1 MAEPSDM
8 NLYNEAKREV
18 DKSYDKPSAYRSMAY
33 TRTYLKK
40 YREKYGDDK
49 KAYKGKNPEELKTWR
64 KEKWIDVKSVLQNP
78 KNPTACGN
86 APIKKGE
93 YPLCMPVKEIEQYS
107 KGELQ
112 LLVNRKNEIGKK
124 RLVKDAFLRDVL
136 KPDEIP
142 AIREY
147 KEKYDDR
154 IPIAKPLSKEKAAKI
169 LKERPVKV
177 VEVREPKVPKV
188 APEPKPKRDI
198 LKNYP
203 EEVVVKAVKKIT
215 AGQEAYADP
224 QQVRNVARK
233 LIRAEKARQTYIP
246 KPPRPSRF
254 ARAKLPEDFTVDQII
269 EFRKQE
275 KKDILAKEARE
286 AYVPKVRSAEPYRKK
301 EPVQKRTRQK
311 EETQQLAMLPEEG
324 VMLEFN

>member
-1 MAEPSDM
+1 MAEPSDID
-8 NLYNEAKREV
+8 LYNEAKREV

-136 KPDEIP
+136 KPEEIP
-142 AIREY
+142 VIREY
-147 KEKYDDR
+147 KEKYNDR
-154 IPIAKPLSKEKAAKI
+154 IPIAKPLTKEKAAKI

-177 VEVREPKVPKV
+177 S
-188 APEPKPKRDI
+188 APSVKQEKEPKPPAKQEKDI

-203 EEVVVKAVKKIT
+203 EEFVTKAKEKLQLRGRDT
-215 AGQEAYADP
+215 EP
-224 QQVRNVARK
+224 QAIRNVARK
-233 LIRAEKARQTYIP
+233 LIRAEKARQVYIP

-254 ARAKLPEDFTVDQII
+254 ARDMLPKDFTPEQVS
-269 EFRKQE
+269 EYRKEE
-275 KKDILAKEARE
+275 KRRILAAEARAE
-286 AYVPKVRSAEPYRKK
+286 YVPKVRSAEPYRKK
-301 EPVQKRTRQK
+301 ETVKREPRVKQEKQT
-311 EETQQLAMLPEEG
+311 LAMLPEEG
-324 VMLEFN
+324 VTLDFS

>member
-78 KNPTACGN
+78 KNPTVCGN
-86 APIKKGE
+86 APIKPGE
-93 YPLCMPVKEIEQYS
+93 YPLCMPIKEIQKYS
-107 KGELQ
+107 KSELG
-112 LLVNRKNEIGKK
+112 LLVQRKNQIGKK

-142 AIREY
+142 PIREY
-147 KEKYDDR
+147 KEKYVKDKR
-154 IPIAKPLSKEKAAKI
+154 LKLPKPLPKAEAEKI
-169 LKERPVKV
+169 LKEKPIRVS
-177 VEVREPKVPKV
+177 
-188 APEPKPKRDI
+188 EPKPKRDI

-203 EEVVVKAVKKIT
+203 AEVIQQAKEDLRE
-215 AGQEAYADP
+215 QDPDP
-224 QQVRNVARK
+224 QTIRNKARK
-233 LIRAEKARQTYIP
+233 LIRAEKARQVYEPKQRDTAKTRIKIP
-246 KPPRPSRF
+246 ENVQPEEIESYRRYEYNRQRAEK
-254 ARAKLPEDFTVDQII
+254 ARAE
-269 EFRKQE
+269 
-275 KKDILAKEARE
+275 
-286 AYVPKVRSAEPYRKK
+286 YVPKARPSEPYRKK
-301 EPVQKRTRQK
+301 ETVKK
-311 EETQQLAMLPEEG
+311 EPRAKKEKQTLAMLPEEG
-324 VMLEFN
+324 VTLEFN